1 MDYMTLCATRDTICL
16 IQKSEHHLSWSVG
29 GQQGLHV
36 LSLSVHEDEIPK
48 LSHADGPL
56 FWRRSFVSCSQLK
69 IITHNYT
76 NTSSKGKTVWSISV
90 QSCLSRSIPDH
101 RKLKVTGSSRHP
113 QGLTL
118 RGSLSLISR
127 CAQNVNSTEGI
138 IPAPMCQTQNTHVR
152 KGKKSFYCQGEM
164 IGIRLIEEMIDRPL
178 IERYQLDHIIRW

>member
-1 MDYMTLCATRDTICL
+1 MLTVPYSGDALSVRQGRAITLCVSCLADTNGLFL
-16 IQKSEHHLSWSVG
+16 IL
-29 GQQGLHV
+29 
-36 LSLSVHEDEIPK
+36 
-48 LSHADGPL
+48 
-56 FWRRSFVSCSQLK
+56 VSCSQLK